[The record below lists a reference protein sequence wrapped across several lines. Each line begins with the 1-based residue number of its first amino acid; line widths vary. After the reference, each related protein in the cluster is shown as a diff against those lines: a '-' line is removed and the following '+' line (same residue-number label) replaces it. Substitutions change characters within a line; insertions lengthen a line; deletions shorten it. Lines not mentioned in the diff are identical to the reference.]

1 MEPVFFVMAIM
12 GCADDGMA
20 CRQERVEPARYES
33 IAKCQAAIEGV
44 LTRNTD
50 LDFPVVGA
58 SCVQSGKRFAD
69 RVPHPAT
76 PQS

>member
-20 CRQERVEPARYES
+20 CRQERVEPVRYES
-33 IAKCQAAIEGV
+33 AAQCQAAIESV
-44 LTRNTD
+44 LSRNTD

-58 SCVQSGKRFAD
+58 SCVRNGQRFAD
-69 RVPHPAT
+69 RVPTPAS
-76 PQS
+76 PRS